1 MQQPSLNLISGVGRS
16 DQKGEIMMGD
26 WQDVNGII
34 HIRMMKCGA
43 SKMGGNYPSFSLSW
57 MYLRKEQKGYEEGKR
72 RSNYNYNSS
81 SKLGTQNGKR

>member
-34 HIRMMKCGA
+34 YIRMMKCGA
-43 SKMGGNYPSFSLSW
+43 SKMGGNYPSFSLS
-57 MYLRKEQKGYEEGKR
+57 
-72 RSNYNYNSS
+72 
-81 SKLGTQNGKR
+81 